1 MSQDF
6 HEPASHAPEPPTV
19 AEDRDAK
26 RAQRETIAALFNSR
40 PLEEITPMELRKIT
54 PHYQQRI
61 SELRR
66 QKDGPMRIV
75 NVPQWVLR
83 PDGSKAKQDGNYR
96 FEPIP
101 VNLGPSSDRYRA
113 QPRLI

>member
-1 MSQDF
+1 MSDF
-6 HEPASHAPEPPTV
+6 HGPASHAPEPPTV
-19 AEDRDAK
+19 AEDREAK
-26 RAQRETIAALFNSR
+26 KAQREKIAALFTAR
-40 PLEEITPMELRKIT
+40 PLEEITPLELRRIT

-66 QKDGPMRIV
+66 PPSNLRIV

-83 PDGSKAKQDGNYR
+83 PDGSKARQDGSYR
-96 FEPIP
+96 LELQAPH
-101 VNLGPSSDRYRA
+101 GPSSDQYRV

>member
-1 MSQDF
+1 M
-6 HEPASHAPEPPTV
+6 PEPPTV
-19 AEDRDAK
+19 AQDREAK
-26 RAQRETIAALFNSR
+26 KAQRETIAALFNAR
-40 PLEEITPMELRKIT
+40 PLAEITPLELRKIT

-66 QKDGPMRIV
+66 QKPEPMRIV
-75 NVPQWVLR
+75 NVPQWMRR

-101 VNLGPSSDRYRA
+101 VNLGPSSAEYR
-113 QPRLI
+113 QSKRLF